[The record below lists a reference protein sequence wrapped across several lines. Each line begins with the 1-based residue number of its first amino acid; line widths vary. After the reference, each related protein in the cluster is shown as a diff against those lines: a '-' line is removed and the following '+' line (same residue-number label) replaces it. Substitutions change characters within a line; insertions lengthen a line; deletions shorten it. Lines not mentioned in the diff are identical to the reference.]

1 MNEVEDTI
9 RRVKRKFMLM
19 KIYEGVIL
27 AVFMYAVFSV
37 INELF
42 I

>member
-1 MNEVEDTI
+1 MSEVEDTI
-9 RRVKRKFMLM
+9 RQVKRKFMLM
-19 KIYEGVIL
+19 KISEGVIL

-37 INELF
+37 VSELF